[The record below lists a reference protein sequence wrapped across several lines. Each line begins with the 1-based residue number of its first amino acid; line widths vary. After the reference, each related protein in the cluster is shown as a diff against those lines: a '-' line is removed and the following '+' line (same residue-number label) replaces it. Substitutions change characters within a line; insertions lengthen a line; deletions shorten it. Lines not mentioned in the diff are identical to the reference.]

1 MLSLLLFAPLL
12 LVAPTSAAPTLEKK
26 QAEPGSGCGAVQT
39 VTVWGGPAP
48 AAATPA
54 ATPSA
59 LANPPQQAPQQPQQ
73 SPAVVDTAPIDTDA
87 NATGKHPKGGFN
99 NALYFTNW

>member
-12 LVAPTSAAPTLEKK
+12 LVAPTLAAPALEKK
-26 QAEPGSGCGAVQT
+26 QAELGSGCGAVQT
-39 VTVWGGPAP
+39 VTVWGGPGPA

-59 LANPPQQAPQQPQQ
+59 LANQPQQVPQQPQQ
-73 SPAVVDTAPIDTDA
+73 SPAVNTAPIDTDA
-87 NATGKHPKGGFN
+87 NDTGKHPGGGYN